1 MNLNSDVT
9 RKNVRHADCEG
20 DGSVMQ
26 LIHTSD
32 LSPGFR
38 RKKAGKGFIY
48 LDPDG
53 NRLVDAAQLA
63 RIRSLVIPPAYQSVW
78 ICMPANGHL
87 QATGRDA
94 RNRKQYR
101 YHPEWR
107 QLRDDRKFSN
117 LLEFA
122 EMLPGIRARLGELLR
137 SRDIG
142 KEQVAA
148 LALSI
153 IDQTGARVGNTA
165 YRDENGTYG
174 ITTLM
179 NEHAEVNGQSLRL
192 HYRGKHGKDVKL
204 KLQSPALARRLARC
218 QDLPGQDLFEYV
230 NTAGDVVPL
239 SSSDVNGL
247 LRDIAGEHVT
257 AKTFRTWRGS
267 LIAFHHLLGCDP
279 AGSTSSLKSDEV
291 AAVRATAE
299 ALHNTMATARKYYVH
314 PRITETWLS
323 GEFSELVGKAKK
335 SRAFAKLDDAD
346 ESLFARFLS
355 QK

>member
-1 MNLNSDVT
+1 
-9 RKNVRHADCEG
+9 
-20 DGSVMQ
+20 MQ
-26 LIHTSD
+26 LVHTSD
-32 LSPGFR
+32 LDPGFR

-48 LDPDG
+48 FDPDG
-53 NRLVDAAQLA
+53 KRVVDAAQLA
-63 RIRSLVIPPAYQSVW
+63 RFRSLVIPPAYQSVW
-78 ICMPANGHL
+78 ICVPENGHL

-94 RNRKQYR
+94 RSRKQYR

-107 QLRDDRKFSN
+107 LSRDDRKFSH
-117 LLEFA
+117 LLSFA
-122 EMLPGIRARLGELLR
+122 EALPGIRNRLAELLR
-137 SRDIG
+137 SREITR
-142 KEQVAA
+142 EHVAA

-165 YRDENGTYG
+165 YREENGTYG

-179 NEHAEVNGQSLRL
+179 NKHAEVNGQTLRL
-192 HYRGKHGKDVKL
+192 HYKGKHGKQVNL

-218 QDLPGQDLFEYV
+218 QDLPGQDLFEYL
-230 NTAGDVVPL
+230 NGAGEVVPL

-247 LRDIAGEHVT
+247 LREIAGEQTT

-267 LIAFHHLLGCDP
+267 VIAFHHLLSCDP
-279 AGSTSSLKSDEV
+279 AVTATELKANEV

-323 GEFSELVGKAKK
+323 GEFPELVRKARR
-335 SRAFAKLDDAD
+335 SRAFSQLGDPD
-346 ESLFARFLS
+346 EILFARFLNQS
-355 QK
+355 

>member
-1 MNLNSDVT
+1 
-9 RKNVRHADCEG
+9 
-20 DGSVMQ
+20 MQ

-53 NRLVDAAQLA
+53 KRLVDAAQLA

-78 ICMPANGHL
+78 ICIPPNGHL

-117 LLEFA
+117 
-122 EMLPGIRARLGELLR
+122 MLPFAGALPAIRERLNTLLKLR
-137 SRDIG
+137 EIT
-142 KEQVAA
+142 KEHVAA

-165 YRDENGTYG
+165 YRQENGTYG

-179 NEHAEVNGQSLRL
+179 NKHADVSGQTLRL

-204 KLQSPALARRLARC
+204 KLHSPALARRLARC

-230 NTAGDVVPL
+230 NQAGEVVPL

-247 LRDIAGEHVT
+247 LRDIAGEQIT

-267 LIAFHHLLGCDP
+267 VIAFRYLLECD
-279 AGSTSSLKSDEV
+279 ASGSVTSLKSDEV

-323 GEFSELVGKAKK
+323 GEFSELVGRAKK
-335 SRAFAKLDDAD
+335 SRAFAKLENTD
-346 ESLFARFLS
+346 ESLFARFLE
-355 QK
+355 Q